1 MFSSIAAQRLNTK
14 IIGGSMINS
23 TAVKELESINGGW
36 SPQGFAIS
44 FVLGGAVGVGVYS
57 IYQFG
62 MDQGYRNNKK

>member
-1 MFSSIAAQRLNTK
+1 MILG
-14 IIGGSMINS
+14 IIGAMSEDLEILLNDM
-23 TAVKELESINGGW
+23 ELESINGGW

-44 FVLGGAVGVGVYS
+44 FVLGGAVGVGAYS